1 MVSVKVASVVGAVA
15 LFVSAAQRAHAADL
29 PQLPPVYAP
38 PIEEYVAAGW
48 YLRGDIGM
56 SNQQVKS
63 LNNAL
68 YSTAASVTN
77 VHKDFDSAPFFGL
90 GVGYQFNHW
99 FRVDVTGEYRGKANF
114 HGLDIVR
121 TTGGLT
127 LTDDYRASKS
137 EWLVLANIYADLG
150 TWYSFTPFVGAG
162 IGASYNTISNF
173 TDTCATVS
181 GCPGGSVATG
191 DTASK
196 WNFAWALHAGVS
208 YKVNSQLSIEFAYR
222 YVNLG
227 DAKSGDLI
235 TFDGT
240 NNINN
245 PMEFNK
251 ITSHDLKLGVRWLLD
266 APVEKGPVML
276 PPLRSRG

>member
-1 MVSVKVASVVGAVA
+1 MVSVKVASFVGAVA
-15 LFVSAAQRAHAADL
+15 LLASAAQMVQRAHAADL

-38 PIEEYVAAGW
+38 PIEEYVASGW

-63 LNNAL
+63 IDNAL
-68 YSTAASVTN
+68 YSTAASVST
-77 VHKDFDSAPFFGL
+77 VQKDFDSAPFFGL
-90 GVGYQFNHW
+90 GVGYQVNQW
-99 FRVDVTGEYRGKANF
+99 FRADLTGEYRGKANF
-114 HGLDIVR
+114 HGLDIVQ
-121 TTGGLT
+121 TSTGP
-127 LTDDYRASKS
+127 LTDEYRGSKS

-150 TWYSFTPFVGAG
+150 TWYSFTPFIGAG

-173 TDTCATVS
+173 LDVCTTCAN
-181 GCPGGSVATG
+181 GSVATG
-191 DTASK
+191 ATASK

-222 YVNLG
+222 YVDLG
-227 DAKSGDLI
+227 NAMSGDLI

-245 PMEFNK
+245 PMEFK
-251 ITSHDLKLGVRWLLD
+251 HITSHDLKLGVRWMLD
-266 APVEKGPVML
+266 APIEKGPVML